1 MSGGVVVAIFVT
13 LFFVIG
19 ITVGIITVIALSA
32 LRQDRRGPRR
42 LGRPRSGPGSLVS
55 SRSGLDALD
64 GPEGDMDDD
73 IDIDDQA
80 PQVSGVPGHWDGS
93 IEDGTIEKRGLP
105 WWRDDTESN
114 SLG

>member
-1 MSGGVVVAIFVT
+1 MTGGVVVAIFVT

-19 ITVGIITVIALSA
+19 ITVGVITVIALSA

-42 LGRPRSGPGSLVS
+42 LARSRSGPGSLIG

-64 GPEGDMDDD
+64 EPEDDPD
-73 IDIDDQA
+73 TDTDIDDQA
-80 PQVSGVPGHWDGS
+80 PQVSGVPGRWDGS
-93 IEDGTIEKRGLP
+93 IEDGTIEKPGLP